1 MERARRPRLLPA
13 LSARGL
19 LLRGLPASCSPPSLL
34 SGLLASLLTSLPAS
48 FPPAWPPS
56 ALGLA
61 GRAPS
66 PKRVAL
72 AKSVEQ
78 PQRRQ
83 LRCFCVSKVKV
94 SRCLL
99 PLAGFKKKTHYI
111 YTATDWFERKH
122 SYSSQITL
130 LNSCTCFQHRRHFSL
145 VFQSLLRIQKACRRA
160 SSGLW
165 SMSWDRG
172 PSMIPVSYGGGQL
185 CVKSLVIG
193 TLGHLGMSFRVCQ
206 CIHLNSSS
214 KGICLKWNSKLPCVF
229 CKSLESLLSSLSSL
243 HGVQLL
249 HAILLAQ
256 SVFSLGAAASTGFFF
271 LEGLGPHAFNHV
283 LGCCAIPNGCLWCWV
298 GAELLGWLGQGLAF
312 SLPSSGSALQA
323 WLMVSMLN
331 ILQKYSGRQTSGF
344 LSLPIYKNKN
354 ISVSLLF

>member
-1 MERARRPRLLPA
+1 MRACSGGSALPRAQPMERARRPRLLPA

-99 PLAGFKKKTHYI
+99 PLAGFKKKHTTFI
-111 YTATDWFERKH
+111 LQQTGLKGSIR
-122 SYSSQITL
+122 I
-130 LNSCTCFQHRRHFSL
+130 
-145 VFQSLLRIQKACRRA
+145 LLRSHCLI
-160 SSGLW
+160 
-165 SMSWDRG
+165 
-172 PSMIPVSYGGGQL
+172 
-185 CVKSLVIG
+185 LVLAFSIAD
-193 TLGHLGMSFRVCQ
+193 TSVWFS
-206 CIHLNSSS
+206 IAA
-214 KGICLKWNSKLPCVF
+214 KD
-229 CKSLESLLSSLSSL
+229 LESLL
-243 HGVQLL
+243 
-249 HAILLAQ
+249 Q
-256 SVFSLGAAASTGFFF
+256 S
-271 LEGLGPHAFNHV
+271 
-283 LGCCAIPNGCLWCWV
+283 
-298 GAELLGWLGQGLAF
+298 
-312 SLPSSGSALQA
+312 
-323 WLMVSMLN
+323 
-331 ILQKYSGRQTSGF
+331 
-344 LSLPIYKNKN
+344 
-354 ISVSLLF
+354 